1 MTRSYSQTHV
11 QCYWILYCS
20 QTHLNLGHVIINI
33 IDITLGLGVATK
45 SKNLK
50 YNFIEKSNIFRSY
63 FLKKYKK

>member
-1 MTRSYSQTHV
+1 MLLDLVLQPNPLKFGSRKF
-11 QCYWILYCS
+11 
-20 QTHLNLGHVIINI
+20 NVIINI